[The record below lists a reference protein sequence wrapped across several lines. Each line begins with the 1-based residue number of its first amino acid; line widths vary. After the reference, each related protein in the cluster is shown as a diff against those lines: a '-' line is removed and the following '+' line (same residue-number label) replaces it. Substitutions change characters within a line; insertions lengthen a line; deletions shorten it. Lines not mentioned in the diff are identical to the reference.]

1 MATVAFVLVL
11 VLRASYFSAVAP
23 FGGWQVDVMAGAIAA
38 TVVAVGIA
46 SVRMWRRAE
55 RDPRVRSPYRLVV
68 VLAVLWPGLGLGAL
82 ASSPI
87 GSAVSWASNHTAA
100 AAAAQA
106 EERTWLA
113 QLAGDPPF
121 QVHSNADS
129 PPAAVADRL
138 LHTTDLGAGWYD
150 VTTPNPIARVNAAL
164 SRQGVTQSAESG
176 LTRQHRSQSR
186 WVLDE
191 LVVEDIDTFDSPA
204 QAQQYARVAGQNAV
218 GPCGCASSAIAA
230 QRQDIGGVA
239 VWMRAISS
247 LPPTTLGAFAVGRDA
262 FVVKFVLETDDRV
275 RSDEFSSVMSAAI
288 HRATDTVGA
297 AQS

>member
-230 QRQDIGGVA
+230 QREDIGGVA

-247 LPPTTLGAFAVGRDA
+247 LPSTTLGAFAVGRDA

-297 AQS
+297 A